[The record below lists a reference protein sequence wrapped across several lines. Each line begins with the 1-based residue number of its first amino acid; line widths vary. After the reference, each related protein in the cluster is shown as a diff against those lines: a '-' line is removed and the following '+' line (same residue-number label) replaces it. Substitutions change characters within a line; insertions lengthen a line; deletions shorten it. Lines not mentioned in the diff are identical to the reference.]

1 MSDFPVL
8 IVCDDEFAPTYANP
22 GDAGADLR
30 SRVDG
35 VVPARGRATFPTG
48 IAIALPDGYVA
59 LVHPR
64 SGLAAKHGVT
74 VMNAPGTVDAAYRGE
89 VAVILYNSSDVEFEV
104 KRGDRIAQVV
114 FQKFETAKFVRV
126 EELPDSHRGTGGFGS
141 SGRS

>member
-1 MSDFPVL
+1 MSEFPVL
-8 IVCDDEFAPTYANP
+8 LVCDDEFAPAYANP

-35 VVPARGRATFPTG
+35 VVPARGRAIFPTG
-48 IAIALPDGYVA
+48 VAIALPDGYVA

-64 SGLAAKHGVT
+64 SGLAAKHGIT
-74 VMNAPGTVDAAYRGE
+74 VMNSPGTVDSAYRGE
-89 VAVILYNSSDVEFEV
+89 VAVILFNSSDEDFAVT
-104 KRGDRIAQVV
+104 RGDRIAQIV
-114 FQKFETAKFVRV
+114 FQKFEQARFIRV

>member
-1 MSDFPVL
+1 MSQFPVL
-8 IVCDDEFAPTYANP
+8 LVCDDEFAPAYANP

-48 IAIALPDGYVA
+48 VAIARPDGYVA

-64 SGLAAKHGVT
+64 SGLAAKHGIT
-74 VMNAPGTVDAAYRGE
+74 VMNSPGTVDSAYRGE
-89 VAVILYNSSDVEFEV
+89 VAVILFNSSDEDFAVN
-104 KRGDRIAQVV
+104 RGDRIAQVV
-114 FQKFETAKFVRV
+114 FQKFEQARFIRV